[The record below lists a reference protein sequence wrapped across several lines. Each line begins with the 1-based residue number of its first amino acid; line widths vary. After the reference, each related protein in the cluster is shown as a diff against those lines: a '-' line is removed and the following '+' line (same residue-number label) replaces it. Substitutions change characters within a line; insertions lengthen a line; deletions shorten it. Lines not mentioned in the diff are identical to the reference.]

1 MSAADP
7 VRKHLDAMTVALRFI
22 SGKYQGGEF
31 PVEEN
36 REIVIGRSSDLDLV
50 LVEEMV
56 SRKHARLKLVDG
68 AVEIEDLGSTN
79 GTFVN
84 GERINHARLKEGDRI
99 LIGSNILKVV
109 NLGADHIEPATRRGS
124 DPNEIARPAATIARR
139 NDSSSEA
146 RMSGDLAEIPL
157 PDLLQLF
164 GTSRKTAILE
174 ISTESRVGKIYLKQG
189 TIVHAEIA
197 LVGAREPSVVGLKAI
212 YRMIA
217 WPTGTFELN
226 PPETREFEKPLDVS
240 VQEVLME
247 GFRQKDEYEQL
258 RPRMPAWDENLR
270 PARPMGVKLRDL
282 KPEELDVF
290 QWALEGQTVG
300 GTLDV
305 SPQSDL
311 ETARILLDLIGR
323 GYLRTSD

>member
-1 MSAADP
+1 
-7 VRKHLDAMTVALRFI
+7 MTVALRFI

-31 PVEEN
+31 PVEAN
-36 REIVIGRSSDLDLV
+36 REIVVGRSSDLDLV

-109 NLGADHIEPATRRGS
+109 NLGMDHIEPATRRGS
-124 DPNEIARPAATIARR
+124 DPAEMARPAPVQRR
-139 NDSSSEA
+139 GDASSEA

-164 GTSRKTAILE
+164 GTSRKTAVLE
-174 ISTESRVGKIYLKQG
+174 ISTETRVGKIYLKQG
-189 TIVHAEIA
+189 TIVHAEIS
-197 LVGAREPSVVGLKAI
+197 LVGAHEPSVVGLKGI

-217 WPTGTFELN
+217 WPTGTFELD
-226 PPETREFEKPLDVS
+226 PPESREFDKPLDVS

-258 RPRMPAWDENLR
+258 RPRMPAWDEKLL

-290 QWALEGQTVG
+290 QCALEGQTVG
-300 GTLDV
+300 GTLDI

-311 ETARILLDLIGR
+311 ETARALLDLIGR
-323 GYLRTSD
+323 GFLRSSD

>member
-1 MSAADP
+1 
-7 VRKHLDAMTVALRFI
+7 MTVALRFI

-36 REIVIGRSSDLDLV
+36 REIVVGRSSDLDLV

-109 NLGADHIEPATRRGS
+109 NLGADHAEPATRRGS
-124 DPNEIARPAATIARR
+124 DPNEVARPATVQRR
-139 NDSSSEA
+139 SDSSSEA

-164 GTSRKTAILE
+164 GTSRKTAVLE
-174 ISTESRVGKIYLKQG
+174 ISTGSRVGKIYLKQG
-189 TIVHAEIA
+189 TIVHADVV

-247 GFRQKDEYEQL
+247 GFRQKDEYEQI
-258 RPRMPAWDENLR
+258 RPRMPAWDESLR

-290 QWALEGQTVG
+290 QCALEGQTVG

-311 ETARILLDLIGR
+311 DTARVLLDLVER

>member
-1 MSAADP
+1 
-7 VRKHLDAMTVALRFI
+7 MTVALRFI

-36 REIVIGRSSDLDLV
+36 REIVVGRSSDLDLV

-109 NLGADHIEPATRRGS
+109 NLGTDHSEPATRRGS
-124 DPNEIARPAATIARR
+124 DPAEVARPATVQRR
-139 NDSSSEA
+139 GDASSEA

-164 GTSRKTAILE
+164 GTSRKTAVLE

-189 TIVHAEIA
+189 SIVHADIV
-197 LVGAREPSVVGLKAI
+197 LMGAREPSVLGLKAI

-217 WPTGTFELN
+217 WPTGTFVLN

-247 GFRQKDEYEQL
+247 GFRQKDEYEQI
-258 RPRMPAWDENLR
+258 RPRMPAWDESLR

-290 QWALEGQTVG
+290 QSALEGQTVG
-300 GTLDV
+300 GTLDI

-311 ETARILLDLIGR
+311 DTARVLLDLVER